1 MAGENHGKALIP
13 LSLRANFSWTFA
25 GNIIYAVCN
34 WATLVVL
41 AKLGTPVI
49 VGRFALG
56 LAVTAP
62 VILFAGLQLRNIQAT
77 DAQRKFLFRE
87 YFGLRLVMCL
97 LALLAIAG
105 IIVASGFEPELSL
118 IVLIIGIDK
127 IADAVSDVIYGLL
140 QQHEQMDRIAISN
153 ILKAVLSLVLLALGE
168 YFTHSLVWATAGWCL
183 GSIVVMLGY
192 DLRNGRIVLKSL
204 SSALDSLKPRFEA
217 RTLAR
222 LTWLALPLGVT
233 TLLISLNANIP
244 RYFIENSSGERALG
258 IFAALAFLATA
269 GTNVTS
275 ALGQSAVPRLAKYY
289 AAGDGRAF
297 RMLLLKLM
305 GIAALLGS
313 AGVVVGLI
321 FGRAILTV
329 VYRPEYAQQT
339 DVFVWLLAG
348 AGVAYF
354 ASFIGYGTTAAHY
367 FKLQPVILAVCA
379 GSTFLLCA
387 LLVPSRGILGAAWA
401 MLVAISVQLV
411 LMGVYL
417 AHSQF
422 TLKRRMISVP
432 MEDDRP

>member
-1 MAGENHGKALIP
+1 MDIRNQADGSAP
-13 LSLRANFSWTFA
+13 RSLRANFSWTFA
-25 GNIIYAVCN
+25 GNVIYAICN

-41 AKLGTPVI
+41 AKLGTPEI

-56 LAVTAP
+56 LAITAP
-62 VILFAGLQLRNIQAT
+62 VILFSGLQLRNIQAT

-97 LALLAIAG
+97 LALLVIAG
-105 IIVASGFEPELSL
+105 IIVASGFDPELSL

-140 QQHEQMDRIAISN
+140 QQQEQMDRISKSN
-153 ILKAVLSLVLLALGE
+153 ILKAVLSLVLLAIGQV
-168 YFTHSLVWATAGWCL
+168 FTHSLVWATAGWCL
-183 GSIVVMLGY
+183 GSIVVMLFY
-192 DLRNGRIVLKSL
+192 DLRNGLIVLKSV
-204 SSALDSLKPRFEA
+204 SSGWDSLKPRFEI
-217 RTLAR
+217 RTLSR
-222 LTWLALPLGVT
+222 LTWLALPLGIT

-258 IFAALAFLATA
+258 IFAAMAFLATA

-275 ALGQSAVPRLAKYY
+275 ALGQSAVPRLAKFY
-289 AAGDGRAF
+289 AAGNGRAF

-305 GIAALLGS
+305 GIAALLGV
-313 AGVVVGLI
+313 AGVLAGLI
-321 FGRAILTV
+321 AGRPILAL
-329 VYRPEYAQQT
+329 VYQPEYAAQNN
-339 DVFVWLLAG
+339 VFVWLLAG
-348 AGVAYF
+348 TGVAYF

-379 GSTFLLCA
+379 GSTFLGCA

-401 MLVAISVQLV
+401 MLVAISVQLI

-422 TLKRRMISVP
+422 ALNRRMISSP

>member
-1 MAGENHGKALIP
+1 MAVGNRGSALIP

-25 GNIIYAVCN
+25 GNIIYALCN

-41 AKLGTPVI
+41 AKLGTPEI

-56 LAVTAP
+56 LAITAP
-62 VILFAGLQLRNIQAT
+62 VVLFTGLQLRNIQAT

-97 LALLAIAG
+97 LALLVIAG
-105 IIVASGFEPELSL
+105 IVATSGFQPELSL
-118 IVLIIGIDK
+118 IVLIIGLDK
-127 IADAVSDVIYGLL
+127 VADAVSDVIYGLL

-153 ILKAVLSLVLLALGE
+153 ILKAVLSLVLLAMGE
-168 YFTHSLVWATAGWCL
+168 YFTHRLVWATLGWCL
-183 GSIVVMLGY
+183 GSIVVMLFY
-192 DLRNGRIVLKSL
+192 DLRNGRVVLKSL
-204 SSALDSLKPRFEA
+204 SSTRDNMIPRFEA

-222 LTWLALPLGVT
+222 LAGLALPLGIT

-244 RYFIENSSGERALG
+244 RYFIEHSSGERALG

-269 GTNVTS
+269 GTNVSS

-289 AAGDGRAF
+289 AGGDGRAF

-305 GIAALLGS
+305 GVATLLGG
-313 AGVVVGLI
+313 AGVLVGLI
-321 FGRAILTV
+321 AGRAILTL
-329 VYRPEYAQQT
+329 VYQPEYAEQT
-339 DVFVWLLAG
+339 NVFVWLLAG

-354 ASFIGYGTTAAHY
+354 ASFIGYGTTAVHY

-379 GSTFLLCA
+379 GSTFLMCA
-387 LLVPSRGILGAAWA
+387 LLVPARGILGAAWA

-422 TLKRRMISVP
+422 ALKRRMASVP
-432 MEDDRP
+432 MEVDRT